1 MTVSRKEV
9 REMGYSIAVFDLDG
23 TITDS
28 GTGIMKAI
36 RYAVGKKKLAEPSE
50 KVLRSFIG
58 PPLRE
63 QFQSVFGLDESE
75 SREMVDL
82 YRVYYEDRGIFENRV
97 YDGVPEMLETLK
109 NKGVTVLMA
118 TSKPEKYAKVIVE
131 HFGLMRYFDFIGGAC
146 MDGTRTAKDE
156 VIGYVVKACRISEEE
171 KKQAVMIGDRRH
183 DILGAKKNGL
193 HSMGVLYGY
202 GSREEL
208 EEAGAEEI
216 VRLPSD
222 ICALFV

>member
-28 GTGIMKAI
+28 GTGIMNAI
-36 RYAVGKKKLAEPSE
+36 RYAIEKKKFAEPPE
-50 KVLRSFIG
+50 KVMRSFIG

-75 SREMVDL
+75 SREMVEL

-97 YDGVPEMLETLK
+97 FDGVPEMLETLK

-118 TSKPEKYAKVIVE
+118 TSKPEKYAKVIAE
-131 HFGLMRYFDFIGGAC
+131 HFGLLRYFDFIGGAC

-156 VIGYVVKACRISEEE
+156 VIGYVIEACGISEEE
-171 KKQAVMIGDRRH
+171 RKQAVMIGDRRH
-183 DILGAKKNGL
+183 DILGAKKTGL

-216 VRLPSD
+216 VCLPCD
-222 ICALFV
+222 ICASFV

>member
-28 GTGIMKAI
+28 GTGIMNAI
-36 RYAVGKKKLAEPSE
+36 RYAIEKKKFAEPPE
-50 KVLRSFIG
+50 KVMRSFIG

-75 SREMVDL
+75 SREMVEL

-118 TSKPEKYAKVIVE
+118 TSKPEKYANVIAE
-131 HFGLMRYFDFIGGAC
+131 HFGLLRYFDFIGGAC

-156 VIGYVVKACRISEEE
+156 VIGYVIEACGISEEE
-171 KKQAVMIGDRRH
+171 RKQAVMIGDRRH
-183 DILGAKKNGL
+183 DILGAKKTGL

-216 VRLPSD
+216 VCLPCD
-222 ICALFV
+222 ICASFV

>member
-1 MTVSRKEV
+1 
-9 REMGYSIAVFDLDG
+9 MGYSIAVFDLDG

-28 GTGIMKAI
+28 GTGIMNAI
-36 RYAVGKKKLAEPSE
+36 RYAIEKKKFAEPPE
-50 KVLRSFIG
+50 KVMRSFIG

-75 SREMVDL
+75 SREMVEL

-97 YDGVPEMLETLK
+97 FDGVPEMLETLK

-118 TSKPEKYAKVIVE
+118 TSKPEKYAKVIAE
-131 HFGLMRYFDFIGGAC
+131 HFGLLRYFDFIGGAC

-156 VIGYVVKACRISEEE
+156 VIGYVIEACGISEEE
-171 KKQAVMIGDRRH
+171 RKQAVMIGDRRH
-183 DILGAKKNGL
+183 DILGAKKTGL

-216 VRLPSD
+216 VCLPCD
-222 ICALFV
+222 ICASFV

>member
-28 GTGIMKAI
+28 GTGIMNAI
-36 RYAVGKKKLAEPSE
+36 RYAIEKKFAEPPE
-50 KVLRSFIG
+50 KVMRSFIG

-75 SREMVDL
+75 SREMVEL

-97 YDGVPEMLETLK
+97 FDGVPEMLETLK

-118 TSKPEKYAKVIVE
+118 TSKPEKYAKVIAE
-131 HFGLMRYFDFIGGAC
+131 HFGLLRYFDFIGGAC

-156 VIGYVVKACRISEEE
+156 VIGYVIEACGISEEE
-171 KKQAVMIGDRRH
+171 RKQAVMIGDRRH
-183 DILGAKKNGL
+183 DILGAKKTGL

-216 VRLPSD
+216 VCLPCD
-222 ICALFV
+222 ICASFV

>member
-28 GTGIMKAI
+28 GTGIMNAI
-36 RYAVGKKKLAEPSE
+36 RYAIEKKKFAEPPE
-50 KVLRSFIG
+50 KVMRSFIG

-75 SREMVDL
+75 SREMVEL

-118 TSKPEKYAKVIVE
+118 TSKPEKYAKVIAE
-131 HFGLMRYFDFIGGAC
+131 HFGLLRYFDFIGGAC

-156 VIGYVVKACRISEEE
+156 VIGYVIEACGISEEE
-171 KKQAVMIGDRRH
+171 RKQAVMIGDRRH
-183 DILGAKKNGL
+183 DILGAKKTGL

-216 VRLPSD
+216 VCLPCD
-222 ICALFV
+222 ICASFV